1 MYKTCSYFVVCDI
14 LLLCTTPRKVKC
26 GNPKI
31 KTKQKIILINVTH
44 SIIYPL
50 IIAMSRQSF
59 YADPSSAGR
68 QMKYRKDLFPLLDTR
83 DYRVFTRM

>member
-1 MYKTCSYFVVCDI
+1 MYKACSYFVVCDI
-14 LLLCTTPRKVKC
+14 FITVHDSQKSK
-26 GNPKI
+26 NAEIPKS
-31 KTKQKIILINVTH
+31 KQKQKIILINVTH

-83 DYRVFTRM
+83 EITA

>member
-1 MYKTCSYFVVCDI
+1 MRKSQNQNKTENHLDKRYPLHNLSTYHC
-14 LLLCTTPRKVKC
+14 
-26 GNPKI
+26 
-31 KTKQKIILINVTH
+31 NVT
-44 SIIYPL
+44 SK
-50 IIAMSRQSF
+50 F